1 MAEALS
7 AEAVIEREIERF
19 QARYDRAY
27 AEAQEAKAQVEKLK
41 QALAALRQAGPPDAG
56 HGQ

>member
-19 QARYDRAY
+19 QTRYERANT
-27 AEAQEAKAQVEKLK
+27 EAQEAKAQVDKLK
-41 QALAALRQAGPPDAG
+41 QALAALRQPSAQ
-56 HGQ
+56 GQNQNP

>member
-41 QALAALRQAGPPDAG
+41 QALAGPSDAG

>member
-19 QARYDRAY
+19 QARYDRAH
-27 AEAQEAKAQVEKLK
+27 AEAEEAKAQVEKLK
-41 QALAALRQAGPPDAG
+41 QALAALREPGST
-56 HGQ
+56 GQSP